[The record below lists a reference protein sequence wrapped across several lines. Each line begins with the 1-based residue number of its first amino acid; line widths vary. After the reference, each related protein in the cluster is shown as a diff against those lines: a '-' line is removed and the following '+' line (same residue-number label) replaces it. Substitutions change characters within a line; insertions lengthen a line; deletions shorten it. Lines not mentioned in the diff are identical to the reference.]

1 MIQCGFTLIG
11 PVAIFR
17 RMSAEPIVVYCT
29 CPDASTAQG
38 LARRLVEAG
47 LAACV
52 SVTPPLTSV
61 YRWQGHTEVA
71 QEVLMLVKTTRNRYA
86 ELERAILAAHPY
98 ELPEIIA
105 LPVTAGLHGYLDWV
119 EQCTSAS

>member
-1 MIQCGFTLIG
+1 MG

-17 RMSAEPIVVYCT
+17 RVTAEPIVVYCT
-29 CPDASTAQG
+29 CPDAGTAHR
-38 LARRLVEAG
+38 LARGLVEARV
-47 LAACV
+47 AACV

-61 YRWQGHTEVA
+61 YRWQGRTEVTE
-71 QEVLMLVKTTRNRYA
+71 EVLMLVKTTRERYA
-86 ELERAILAAHPY
+86 ALEEAILAAHPY

-105 LPVTAGLHGYLDWV
+105 LPVTAGLHGYIEWV